1 MNKWGCHYHY
11 SHDII
16 RLRRLS
22 NLRIIVRCF
31 QFHFQYH
38 SLWTKILRRIVSF
51 RLMGRTVPTWRNRVE
66 SELTALNA
74 FRRAL
79 NSTDRAA
86 LDALMN
92 GVRNRRA
99 AGGMLPSIDV
109 WKPMLISMIL
119 ESYKKISE
127 LENLIRELQSEK

>member
-1 MNKWGCHYHY
+1 
-11 SHDII
+11 
-16 RLRRLS
+16 
-22 NLRIIVRCF
+22 
-31 QFHFQYH
+31 
-38 SLWTKILRRIVSF
+38 
-51 RLMGRTVPTWRNRVE
+51 MGRTVPTWRNRVE

-79 NSTDRAA
+79 NSSDRKA
-86 LDALMN
+86 LDELLN

-119 ESYKKISE
+119 ESYKKIAE
-127 LENLIRELQSEK
+127 LENTIKELQGEK

>member
-1 MNKWGCHYHY
+1 
-11 SHDII
+11 
-16 RLRRLS
+16 
-22 NLRIIVRCF
+22 
-31 QFHFQYH
+31 
-38 SLWTKILRRIVSF
+38 
-51 RLMGRTVPTWRNRVE
+51 MGRTVPTWRNRVE

-79 NSTDRAA
+79 NSSDRKA
-86 LDALMN
+86 LDELMN

-119 ESYKKISE
+119 ESYKKITE
-127 LENLIRELQSEK
+127 LESVIKDLQSEK

>member
-1 MNKWGCHYHY
+1 
-11 SHDII
+11 
-16 RLRRLS
+16 
-22 NLRIIVRCF
+22 
-31 QFHFQYH
+31 
-38 SLWTKILRRIVSF
+38 
-51 RLMGRTVPTWRNRVE
+51 MGRTVPTWRNRVE

-79 NSTDRAA
+79 NSSDRKA
-86 LDALMN
+86 LDELMN

-119 ESYKKISE
+119 ESCKKIAE
-127 LENLIRELQSEK
+127 LESVIKDLQSEK

>member
-1 MNKWGCHYHY
+1 MA
-11 SHDII
+11 I
-16 RLRRLS
+16 
-22 NLRIIVRCF
+22 
-31 QFHFQYH
+31 
-38 SLWTKILRRIVSF
+38 

-66 SELTALNA
+66 SELNALNA

-79 NSTDRAA
+79 NSSDRKA
-86 LDALMN
+86 LDELMN

-119 ESYKKISE
+119 ESYKKIAE
-127 LENLIRELQSEK
+127 LEITIEELQGEK

>member
-1 MNKWGCHYHY
+1 
-11 SHDII
+11 
-16 RLRRLS
+16 
-22 NLRIIVRCF
+22 
-31 QFHFQYH
+31 
-38 SLWTKILRRIVSF
+38 
-51 RLMGRTVPTWRNRVE
+51 MGRTVPTWRNRVE

-79 NSTDRAA
+79 NSSDRKA
-86 LDALMN
+86 LDELMN

-119 ESYKKISE
+119 ESYKKIAE
-127 LENLIRELQSEK
+127 LESEIKELQSEK

>member
-1 MNKWGCHYHY
+1 
-11 SHDII
+11 
-16 RLRRLS
+16 
-22 NLRIIVRCF
+22 
-31 QFHFQYH
+31 
-38 SLWTKILRRIVSF
+38 
-51 RLMGRTVPTWRNRVE
+51 MGRTVPTWRNRVE

-79 NSTDRAA
+79 NSSDRKA
-86 LDALMN
+86 LDELMN

-119 ESYKKISE
+119 ESYKKIAE
-127 LENLIRELQSEK
+127 LESVIEELQSEK

>member
-1 MNKWGCHYHY
+1 
-11 SHDII
+11 
-16 RLRRLS
+16 
-22 NLRIIVRCF
+22 
-31 QFHFQYH
+31 
-38 SLWTKILRRIVSF
+38 
-51 RLMGRTVPTWRNRVE
+51 MGRTVPTWRNRVE

>member
-1 MNKWGCHYHY
+1 
-11 SHDII
+11 
-16 RLRRLS
+16 
-22 NLRIIVRCF
+22 
-31 QFHFQYH
+31 
-38 SLWTKILRRIVSF
+38 
-51 RLMGRTVPTWRNRVE
+51 MGRTVPTWRNRVE

-79 NSTDRAA
+79 NSSDRKA
-86 LDALMN
+86 LDELLN

-119 ESYKKISE
+119 ESYKKIAE
-127 LENLIRELQSEK
+127 LETMIKELQSEK